1 MSSYPPKSYA
11 PRNPSPLSSPPSSP
25 ALRPAGSPHQIQELN
40 RHDNI
45 VTYFLNDAGQKHGLH
60 ASHTRK
66 GRLVDKHNYK
76 NGVLDG
82 PAESYYD
89 SGKLM
94 SLCSFSD
101 GKLHGDYK
109 RWAPDGQLLS
119 HERYVGGKKEGLQES
134 WYLSGQMW
142 QRYSAHE
149 GVYNGK
155 CELFDSSGNVLEEYN
170 YKSGKLHGVSLQYM
184 RDGKVRE
191 TIYNYGTVLRTSVKK
206 PEDMTFD
213 FDVLAAL

>member
-1 MSSYPPKSYA
+1 MTSYPPKSYA
-11 PRNPSPLSSPPSSP
+11 PRHPSPLSSPPSSP
-25 ALRPAGSPHQIQELN
+25 ALRPAGSSNQIQEFN

-45 VTYFLNDAGQKHGLH
+45 VTYFLNDAGQKHGQ
-60 ASHTRK
+60 STVHTRK

-76 NGVLDG
+76 HGALDG

-94 SLCSFSD
+94 SLCSFTN
-101 GKLHGDYK
+101 GQLHGDYK

-119 HERYVGGKKEGLQES
+119 HERYNGGKKEGLQES
-134 WYLSGQMW
+134 WYISGQPW
-142 QRYSAHE
+142 QRYTARE

-155 CELFDSSGNVLEEYN
+155 CELFDGSGNVMEEHN
-170 YKSGKLHGVSLQYM
+170 YKTGKRHGVGLHHM

-191 TIYNYGTVLRTSVKK
+191 TIYNYGTVLRTSVKR
-206 PEDMTFD
+206 PEDMSFD
-213 FDVLAAL
+213 FDVLATL